1 MHEPHKLGADAH
13 RLVQEFVAL
22 PEQDRVRS
30 NELLVELEC
39 VIAEF
44 KRLRPAPGFKR
55 PTPSRVVETLEPR
68 LCSICE
74 QMIDSESWNHF
85 ETEGAAYHR
94 KCYSAATERD

>member
-44 KRLRPAPGFKR
+44 KKTPPG
-55 PTPSRVVETLEPR
+55 SRVQKTDPLAGRRNNRTAPMFDLR
-68 LCSICE
+68 AS
-74 QMIDSESWNHF
+74 D
-85 ETEGAAYHR
+85 R
-94 KCYSAATERD
+94 P